1 VAIASTVW
9 LRASSC
15 TSSAARGR
23 PPGFPLVPR
32 TNGRPGPRPRPRA
45 DTWLISTMLHD
56 LRLLSITPQ
65 PQNPMHELAFLSLA
79 VASRSWLSLA
89 VAAFSAECRSR
100 LVQPRIYRAGP
111 VKSFRNFYIFLPVQ
125 VVHVVQ

>member
-1 VAIASTVW
+1 
-9 LRASSC
+9 
-15 TSSAARGR
+15 
-23 PPGFPLVPR
+23 
-32 TNGRPGPRPRPRA
+32 
-45 DTWLISTMLHD
+45 MLHD

-100 LVQPRIYRAGP
+100 L
-111 VKSFRNFYIFLPVQ
+111 
-125 VVHVVQ
+125 